1 MSQSNSG
8 KTLGVAV
15 SKPTLDGLTV
25 GGTASGQVA
34 TVELGQSATDLVALH
49 GATAIAQ
56 AATLATIAS
65 GTAATTATYGAP
77 TPDIATL
84 FAAVNAIQ
92 VVLHNK
98 GITG

>member
-1 MSQSNSG
+1 MSQTDTGRS
-8 KTLGVAV
+8 LGVST
-15 SKPTLDGLTV
+15 SKPTLDGLSV
-25 GGTASGQVA
+25 GKTATGVVA
-34 TVELGQSATDLVALH
+34 TVDLGQASTDLVGFH
-49 GATAIAQ
+49 GVTAIAQ
-56 AATLATIAS
+56 AATLATIVS
-65 GTAATTATYGAP
+65 GTAATTATFGTP

>member
-1 MSQSNSG
+1 MSQTSTGRS
-8 KTLGVAV
+8 LGVAT
-15 SKPTLDGLTV
+15 STPTLDGLTV
-25 GGTASGQVA
+25 GGTTANPG
-34 TVELGQSATDLVALH
+34 TVNLGLVSVDLVGMH
-49 GATAIAQ
+49 GIAIAQ

-65 GTAATTATYGAP
+65 GTAATTATYGIP

-92 VVLHNK
+92 AVLHNK